1 VSSCDAPDDRLRS
14 ILTQRVPMILPP
26 DATRRQAA
34 VLLPLFR
41 NDSAYHMVFTKRTE
55 TLKHHKGQ
63 VSFPGGSFEPSDGDL
78 LTTAL
83 RESDEEVGIRPEHV
97 SILGRLDDLPTFST
111 SFTISPFVGLIPY
124 PYPFRPNPLE
134 VAIVFDAP
142 LSALADPTVRHR
154 YIRARDDGATIE
166 DYEFHV
172 DGHVIWGATARIIHH
187 FLSIIGEQHGIEH
200 DEDPGCCGEL

>member
-1 VSSCDAPDDRLRS
+1 MSPCNAPDDRLRS

-41 NDSAYHMVFTKRTE
+41 NASAYHVVFTKRTE

-97 SILGRLDDLPTFST
+97 SILGRLDDLATFST

-124 PYPFRPNPLE
+124 PYPFRPDPIE

-142 LSALADPTVRHR
+142 LSALADPTVQRR
-154 YIRARDDGATIE
+154 YVRARDDGATIE

-172 DGHVIWGATARIIHH
+172 NGHVIWGATARIIHH
-187 FLSIIGEQHGIEH
+187 LLSLINGM
-200 DEDPGCCGEL
+200 D